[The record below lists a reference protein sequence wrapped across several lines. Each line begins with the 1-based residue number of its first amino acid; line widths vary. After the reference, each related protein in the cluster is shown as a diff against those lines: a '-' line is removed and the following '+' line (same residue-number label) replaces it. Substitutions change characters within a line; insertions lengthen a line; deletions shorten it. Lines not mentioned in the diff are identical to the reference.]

1 MASSRHRILV
11 PVLALLVAASLPPLV
26 VAQTWTAP
34 RPTDKVEGG
43 VNWTTQVITASAI
56 GVAPPYAV
64 SPEHGRALAV
74 QAGAV
79 LARQEL
85 LAIARGMA
93 IDSRTTVQ
101 AAMVANSI
109 TEARVSGVIR
119 GAQVVQTRDL
129 GGGAV
134 EVTVAIPAT
143 GEFADLLL
151 PRPPGTVPPAAV
163 VTPGPAPAPAVPT
176 PAPPRPSA
184 VASVYTGLVIDA
196 RGLGV
201 KPAMAPKVLSEG
213 GQEVYGFSV
222 VDRNWVIQQGM
233 AGYAKDL
240 VVAQSHSRVTDK
252 PLTVKAV
259 AASGTNKTDV
269 VISNA
274 DAQLLLGSGQNLEFL
289 GKARVMLVV
298 D

>member
-11 PVLALLVAASLPPLV
+11 LALAVAAV
-26 VAQTWTAP
+26 VPAPAGAQNWTAP
-34 RPTDKVEGG
+34 KPTDKVEGG
-43 VNWTTQVITASAI
+43 INWTTQVITASAV

-64 SPEHGRALAV
+64 SPEHGRALAI

-85 LAIARGMA
+85 LAVARGVV
-93 IDSRTTVQ
+93 IDARTTVQ
-101 AAMVANSI
+101 AAMVANST

-119 GAQVVQTRDL
+119 GAQVVNTRDL

-151 PRPPGTVPPAAV
+151 PRPPLPVPPAGV
-163 VTPGPAPAPAVPT
+163 VTPAPAPA
-176 PAPPRPSA
+176 PAPPPSA
-184 VASVYTGLVIDA
+184 VASVFTGLVIDA
-196 RGLGV
+196 RGLGI

-240 VVAQSHSRVTDK
+240 PAAQAHSRVTDK

-259 AASGTNKTDV
+259 SASGTNKTDV
-269 VISNA
+269 VISNG